1 MNNDF
6 DPRFR
11 DVLLDNMTV
20 NIDVIEGHIFSH
32 RYMRMRKRILRRY
45 RHLPAASPVGV
56 KHQQHRLRYAIIAV
70 IVSTALIVGFTAWY
84 TINGFIFKSG
94 DGNGQIIIIAP
105 DVLSSYPS
113 QLVNHFFLDTDMSAY
128 DSLVECDDE
137 FNYCV
142 QFSNESG
149 DIIVVSQWIA
159 GVYDGSSWINTE
171 DAKIMPIE
179 VTVNGYKGFYFETK
193 NDQCCYTIVFDDCVM
208 EYTTNTDRET
218 IDKLVKST
226 KFK

>member
-84 TINGFIFKSG
+84 TINGFIFKPYMTDTKIYFDNISDYPTELRSHFYLDADMSG
-94 DGNGQIIIIAP
+94 YSQKIISDDSVMYSLSFSDGNGNNILIEQSTAEI
-105 DVLSSYPS
+105 Y
-113 QLVNHFFLDTDMSAY
+113 NG
-128 DSLVECDDE
+128 DSV
-137 FNYCV
+137 
-142 QFSNESG
+142 
-149 DIIVVSQWIA
+149 
-159 GVYDGSSWINTE
+159 INTE
-171 DAKIMPIE
+171 NAVVAPTK
-179 VTVNGYKGFYFETK
+179 VTIDGYDGFYYETYNHQHCLIIAF
-193 NDQCCYTIVFDDCVM
+193 NDCIIFYSCNM
-208 EYTTNTDRET
+208 NKET
-218 IDKLVKST
+218 IENLVKST